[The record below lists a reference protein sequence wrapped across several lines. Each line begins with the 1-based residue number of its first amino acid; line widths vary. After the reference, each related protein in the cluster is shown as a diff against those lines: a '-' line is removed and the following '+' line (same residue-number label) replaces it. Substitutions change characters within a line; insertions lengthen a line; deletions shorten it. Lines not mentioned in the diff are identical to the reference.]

1 VVRAADAGYVA
12 NHYCLRF
19 DRGMVRVADAGYFAN
34 VINNVGNIASISNTN
49 HSSVKPQAIT
59 VGNIA
64 SISNKE
70 WFVVLML
77 AMLPT
82 VIA

>member
-1 VVRAADAGYVA
+1 
-12 NHYCLRF
+12 
-19 DRGMVRVADAGYFAN
+19 M
-34 VINNVGNIASISNTN
+34 VGNIASISSTN

-59 VGNIA
+59 VDNIA
-64 SISNKE
+64 SISSTNHSSVKPQAIT
-70 WFVVLML
+70 VATLPML

>member
-1 VVRAADAGYVA
+1 
-12 NHYCLRF
+12 LRF
-19 DRGMVRVADAGYFAN
+19 DRGVVCAVDAGYPQA
-34 VINNVGNIASISNTN
+34 IMVGNIASISSTNHSSVKSQAITVGNIASISSTN

-59 VGNIA
+59 VGE
-64 SISNKE
+64 E
-70 WFVVLML
+70 WFVLLML